1 MSGMGDIQPIG
12 DLNFVPQP
20 AVWGSVTAGD
30 NLHLFDVP
38 DYQVMRIDFAA
49 LTIRYRWEDMMT
61 EAELQY
67 GNVTTGDRGAILAI
81 SAVSQPSFTEFVY
94 QQRYYVQTECAF
106 YCSKGPFLQG
116 LYLDSAT
123 SNPLGG
129 ISFVNCF
136 VAYSLAYGAPG
147 VL

>member
-1 MSGMGDIQPIG
+1 MSGLGDIQPVG

-20 AVWGSVTAGD
+20 AIWGSVTAGS
-30 NLHLFDVP
+30 NLHLFDIP
-38 DYQVMRIDFAA
+38 DYTICRLDFAA
-49 LTIRYRWEDMMT
+49 LTIRYRYEDQMA

-81 SAVSQPSFTEFVY
+81 SAVSNPSFTEFLY
-94 QQRYYVQTECAF
+94 QQRYYVQTECPI
-106 YCSKGPFLQG
+106 YIQKGPFLQG
-116 LYLDSAT
+116 FYLDSAS

-136 VAYSLAYGAPG
+136 LGYSLAYGAPG